1 MSVVTRYTTSA
12 GVRSAGIIDIHYN
25 TASDTFVEQTCRH
38 VSVVTRYT
46 ISAGVRSAEII
57 DIHYNTVADL
67 S

>member
-1 MSVVTRYTTSA
+1 MLGVVESEVTGATEA
-12 GVRSAGIIDIHYN
+12 
-25 TASDTFVEQTCRH
+25 FVEQTCRN

-46 ISAGVRSAEII
+46 ISAGVWSAEII